1 MFFDIVKILKV
12 WYNYSM
18 DYLNSL
24 KLNGYNQ
31 YGCGTIAIHNALL
44 WANEL
49 LMPSIDKNL
58 EKISKMIQ
66 ERNHNSKAKNIT
78 DALKRLKK
86 KIDAEHMHQFNI
98 NEIISHLKSGG
109 SAIILTFKENE
120 TIGHY
125 EFYRYE
131 DGILFES
138 DKITSFIKLKR
149 KTNIKHKYT
158 PEAWLIS

>member
-1 MFFDIVKILKV
+1 
-12 WYNYSM
+12 M

-31 YGCGTIAIHNALL
+31 YGCGTIAIHNSLL
-44 WANEL
+44 WAKTFLN
-49 LMPSIDKNL
+49 PSTEKNL
-58 EKISKMIQ
+58 EKISKMIK
-66 ERNHNSKAKNIT
+66 EENHNSTAYYV
-78 DALKRLKK
+78 DVALTKLTKK
-86 KIDAEHMHQFNI
+86 KII
-98 NEIISHLKSGG
+98 NTKHLKNFNMDSIVEHLKNGG

-120 TIGHY
+120 MIGHY

-149 KTNIKHKYT
+149 KTNINHIHT